1 MAAPSRQD
9 VETMIQ
15 DALTAFEQRVGLHMQ
30 QLAAVQVTVEQAR
43 AGIEQVVNI
52 TKAEFG
58 AYAVATVWGRLQRSA
73 DEVLSMRDLAQLQA
87 TERAE
92 SEQAEGV
99 EGSAAPAR
107 RRRGKHGKHASGG
120 GGGGG
125 GRATPEVGA

>member
-1 MAAPSRQD
+1 
-9 VETMIQ
+9 
-15 DALTAFEQRVGLHMQ
+15 VGRWRR
-30 QLAAVQVTVEQAR
+30 LAAALEQSYDLR
-43 AGIEQVVNI
+43 PWGGRQWLL

-125 GRATPEVGA
+125 RATPEVGA